1 MAKITGYPVVAD
13 IDFTTVEKLIEID
26 DCYKLIILP
35 TKDCSISLNNN
46 THYKKYPSGVAIPIE
61 LNSALYKPIT
71 KIYVKGITEDG
82 VCGIWGYA

>member
-1 MAKITGYPVVAD
+1 MARTNTYPVVLD
-13 IDFTTVEKLIEID
+13 INFTTAETSVSIA

-35 TKDCSISLNNN
+35 TKDCSVSFNDN

-61 LNSALYKPIT
+61 LNSEISVPIT
-71 KIYVKGITEDG
+71 KIYVKGTTESG